1 MFARLALPIGPWELL
16 KRTAGEAVED
26 DVLSLAAQQAYY
38 FFFSLFPALLTLVS
52 LASFFP
58 LENLTDEVVRYLG
71 RLAPEDVLQII
82 NQQILEIS
90 RRENGG
96 LLTFAFLITIWSSSG
111 AMVSIITT
119 LNTAYDL
126 TESRSFIRVRLT
138 AIALTVGLAF
148 FILLSSALI
157 IVGPTLGE
165 RLAESVRLG
174 PVFVTAWMVLQWPVV
189 FSLAASGIAL
199 VYYFAP
205 DAEQDWVWLTPG
217 AVLATVLW
225 ILVSLGL
232 KSYIGFAGDF
242 NETYG
247 TLGTVMVL
255 LLWFYLTSA
264 AILVGAELNSEI
276 EHASPR
282 GKDPGEKAVGQKR
295 KLGAAAQRYYA
306 RLEERDRDKEGR
318 RER

>member
-1 MFARLALPIGPWELL
+1 M
-16 KRTAGEAVED
+16 
-26 DVLSLAAQQAYY
+26 
-38 FFFSLFPALLTLVS
+38 
-52 LASFFP
+52 
-58 LENLTDEVVRYLG
+58 RYLG

-82 NQQILEIS
+82 NQQILDIS

-126 TESRSFIRVRLT
+126 TESRSFVRVRLT
-138 AIALTVGLAF
+138 AVALTVGLAF

-165 RLAESVRLG
+165 RLAESIGLG
-174 PVFVTAWMVLQWPVV
+174 PAFVTAWMVLQWPVV
-189 FSLAASGIAL
+189 FSLAATGIAL

-276 EHASPR
+276 EHASPH
-282 GKDPGEKAVGQKR
+282 GKDPGEKKIGQKR
-295 KLGAAAQRYYA
+295 KLGAAARAVLRRGSKRGTKKA
-306 RLEERDRDKEGR
+306 RARGERGIRVCGSRLDVDDGWPAFSDLVGAGVHASGLNFPPNPQ
-318 RER
+318 